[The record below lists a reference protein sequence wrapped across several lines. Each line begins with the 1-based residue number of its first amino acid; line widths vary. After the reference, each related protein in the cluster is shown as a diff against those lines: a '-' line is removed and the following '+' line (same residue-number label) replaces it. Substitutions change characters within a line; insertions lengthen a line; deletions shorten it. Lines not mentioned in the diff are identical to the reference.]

1 VEVQQLELDLWQ
13 SLDAAVRYPETAN
26 LQRLCDALEGAIAHH
41 PLQEQLQVAGEM
53 LRQITEVYAARAEW
67 MMSGWEHQHNP
78 QEPIVDL
85 EGYAELFAQSLSL
98 DLGELFEEPEAV
110 VYPSDRQGRSGAKG
124 TVVGLLD
131 KEALLAEL
139 DQRLEEHPEMT
150 EAEAF
155 EAAISVAHG
164 EDVSA
169 WVGAIGQAL
178 QQGAGQEMSLM
189 ELQGRSGMPLVAM
202 WLGGLLGGYGLEQRG
217 SSISGRRFG
226 WRVQRSE
233 PYSAA

>member
-1 VEVQQLELDLWQ
+1 VEIQQLELDLWQ
-13 SLDAAVRYPETAN
+13 SLEAATRYPETAN

-53 LRQITEVYAARAEW
+53 LRQISEVYAARAEW

-78 QEPIVDL
+78 QEPVVNL

-110 VYPSDRQGRSGAKG
+110 VYPSDRKGRLGAGG

-131 KEALLAEL
+131 QQALLAEL

-169 WVGAIGQAL
+169 WVVAIGQVL
-178 QQGAGQEMSLM
+178 HQEESRGMSLM
-189 ELQGRSGMPLVAM
+189 ELQGRSGMPWVAM
-202 WLGGLLGGYGLEQRG
+202 WLGVLLGGYGLEQRG
-217 SSISGRRFG
+217 EFY
-226 WRVQRSE
+226 QRETIWVEGKSK
-233 PYSAA
+233 